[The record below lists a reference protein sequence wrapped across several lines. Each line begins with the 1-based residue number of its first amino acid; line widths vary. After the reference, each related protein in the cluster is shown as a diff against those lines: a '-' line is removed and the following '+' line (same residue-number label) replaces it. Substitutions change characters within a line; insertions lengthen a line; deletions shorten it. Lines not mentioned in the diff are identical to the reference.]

1 MQVPSSTKTEQRAV
15 NVLENL
21 IDEHQTMTHQF
32 NSNDKEMSWD
42 GYIWLFKKNDGMQS
56 KANFDSRVPVQ
67 IKGHQD
73 PQCKFLDK
81 NKISYSVELD
91 DLKAYATEKGV
102 LYFHIFLNGYQRE
115 VFYASL
121 YPSKIADYLEKAKK
135 KGNSSSYSIPFLK
148 LEKDSEKL
156 YVIAKQFDNEA
167 KKQGSAYTPLVKNR
181 IRSDEMDKIK
191 IITLTAVGAK
201 DSYDVLSRLSS
212 GDICLYG
219 SMEGDQY
226 TRPIEWND
234 ESIFSIEKEVN
245 KIISVEGEMFYHKYK
260 CIADSNDGRFLEVS
274 PNLEIRLT
282 ESQCKFK
289 MQTSLKEVSN
299 DARFLLK
306 CKSANSFDVGGQSF
320 PYVDYKMSYE
330 FEKKL
335 RFIVDLFDTL
345 TMIDFDVDIKL
356 TDCTEAQMI
365 QLVNLVNLRLGVYN
379 SQLQYGLSKYI
390 WKFGDKCVPLLILKK
405 DNKIVLVNSVY
416 TNEFAFF
423 LSGDKRGK
431 QEEYR
436 FPMFLYN
443 DVDVLANLYEYNYDS
458 FRSQIDNTEI
468 NEFTSGAFLEG
479 VLVLIN
485 VFDLNSD
492 LNFLALAEYL
502 LQLLEPFVTKELIL
516 LNRLQIKK
524 RTGEFNDGDFT
535 LLNKIKSDEIHILFG
550 KYVLLGNKATAKIYF
565 EQFSDEDQSIYKG
578 YPIYKLYDECFSYFK
593 NGPKKC

>member
-21 IDEHQTMTHQF
+21 IDEHQTMVHQF

-73 PQCKFLDK
+73 LQCKFLDK

-219 SMEGDQY
+219 RMEGDQY
-226 TRPIEWND
+226 TRPIEWDD

-260 CIADSNDGRFLEVS
+260 CITDSNGGVILVVS
-274 PNLEIRLT
+274 PNLEMQLT
-282 ESQCKFK
+282 ESQCQCNFK
-289 MQTSLKEVSN
+289 IQSSLKEVSN

-306 CKSANSFDVGGQSF
+306 LKSANSFDIEGQSF
-320 PYVDYKMSYE
+320 SYVNQKMPCE
-330 FEKKL
+330 LEKKL
-335 RFIVDLFDTL
+335 RFIIDLFDTL
-345 TMIDFDVDIKL
+345 TMIDFDVNIKL
-356 TDCTEAQMI
+356 KDYTEAQLK
-365 QLVNLVNLRLGVYN
+365 QFVELVNLRLGVYN
-379 SQLQYGLSKYI
+379 SQLQDGLNKYI
-390 WKFGDKCVPLLILKK
+390 WKFCDKDVPLIILKK
-405 DNKIVLVNSVY
+405 ANKVILADSVY
-416 TNEFAFF
+416 TNKFAFF
-423 LSGDKRGK
+423 LPDEKK
-431 QEEYR
+431 EKPEYR
-436 FPMFLYN
+436 LPMFLYN
-443 DVDVLANLYEYNYDS
+443 DVEVLANLYECNYDS
-458 FRSQIDNTEI
+458 FRSQIDSAEI
-468 NEFTSGAFLEG
+468 NEFTSDALLEG
-479 VLVLIN
+479 LLVLIN
-485 VFDLNSD
+485 VFDCNSD
-492 LNFLALAEYL
+492 LNFLVLAEYL
-502 LQLLEPFVTKELIL
+502 LQLLEPFVNKELIL

-524 RTGEFNDGDFT
+524 RTGEFNDDDFA
-535 LLNKIKSDEIHILFG
+535 LLNKIKNDEIHILFG
-550 KYVLLGNKATAKIYF
+550 KYVLLGNKAKAKIYF
-565 EQFSDEDQSIYKG
+565 EQFSDEDQSRYKG
-578 YPIYKLYDECFSYFK
+578 YPIYKLYDEL
-593 NGPKKC
+593 G